1 MNPRTPPMPSAEAFE
16 LALTLLGREDVDEA
30 QAEQALLALGSEHG
44 QMRRLLVWL
53 PEAFAMAL
61 IGHMELGVLLP
72 HAFTAS
78 DAQGELHE
86 LPLEREPVFVD
97 GLQRA
102 LAMYHEGPR
111 AAFKAICQ
119 RSSLLNAIDNAL
131 NAGADLQG
139 ATLSGPELLDIPAE
153 TYLAD

>member
-1 MNPRTPPMPSAEAFE
+1 MDPRTPLTPSVEAFD
-16 LALTLLGREDVDEA
+16 LALALLGREDVDED
-30 QAEQALLALGSEHG
+30 QAERALLALGSEQM

-61 IGHMELGVLLP
+61 IGHMQMGVLLP
-72 HAFTAS
+72 HTFTAT
-78 DAQGELHE
+78 DAQGDLHE
-86 LPLEREPVFVD
+86 LPLDREPVYVD
-97 GLQRA
+97 GLQCA

-139 ATLSGPELLDIPAE
+139 ASLSGPQLLDIPAE
-153 TYLAD
+153 TYLGC

>member
-1 MNPRTPPMPSAEAFE
+1 MNPRTPPMSSAEAFE
-16 LALTLLGREDVDEA
+16 LALTLLGREDVDEEH
-30 QAEQALLALGSEHG
+30 AEQALLALGSEHG

-61 IGHMELGVLLP
+61 IGHMELDVLLP
-72 HAFTAS
+72 RTFTAS
-78 DAQGELHE
+78 DAQGERHE

-97 GLQRA
+97 GLKRA